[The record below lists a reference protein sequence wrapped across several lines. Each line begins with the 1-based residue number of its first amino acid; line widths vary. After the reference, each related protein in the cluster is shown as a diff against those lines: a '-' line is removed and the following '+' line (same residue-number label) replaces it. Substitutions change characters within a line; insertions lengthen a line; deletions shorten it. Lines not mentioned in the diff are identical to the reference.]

1 MKQQIENIIK
11 KNLPKIQEHICGFND
26 GECVCNCFQE
36 ALSQINPSK
45 IADEVLKVVVENIKE
60 EINKIKV
67 FEVET
72 NFEDGGDSEYADRRI
87 AVDNSRRRGQSEM
100 QSKVL
105 QLLSTLS
112 PNKENKN
119 TK

>member
-36 ALSQINPSK
+36 ALSQIDTAL
-45 IADEVLKVVVENIKE
+45 IADEVLKVIEEKTEKIDVSGGGSGRRLKE
-60 EINKIKV
+60 
-67 FEVET
+67 
-72 NFEDGGDSEYADRRI
+72 
-87 AVDNSRRRGQSEM
+87 
-100 QSKVL
+100 

-112 PNKENKN
+112 PNKENE
-119 TK
+119 